1 MGLPFLNLTKQKQA
15 PTAPA
20 NAGGGLTKLA
30 EKLSERMGTNLGLG
44 STMGMPIAIDFGTG
58 ALKVLQV
65 NAGQPPVLQAIVSLE
80 TPQALIG
87 DNKRRMEF
95 QLSALPK
102 LVKKG
107 GFKGKRAVCSI
118 PAWQTTCKHLQFPR
132 QEGVPLAQLVAA
144 AIPQQ
149 LGVDPESLVYRF
161 IEVSNHDKS
170 NNKVDVVLIA
180 VERPVVDRLMETLV
194 DAKLEPVG
202 IQSEFMCTVRAFDDI
217 HRRLEDNKANTL
229 YLDIGASTTKV
240 MITHGRTLVFARMI
254 DVGGRHLD
262 AAIAKQ
268 LNCDE
273 VTAREMR
280 LALDK
285 ETEKL
290 FAASPPAPAAPAD
303 PEVDRRTAQPVP
315 GLTDDI
321 TRQPTV
327 AVAPEGANLL
337 EPLEIITDEV
347 RLCLR
352 YHASQFPGQRVDRII
367 FVGGESRH
375 RGLTQHIARV
385 LKLSAQIADPLAR
398 VARTGN
404 ESVLG
409 IDLKQPQPGWAVAL
423 GLCLAPTDL

>member
-1 MGLPFLNLTKQKQA
+1 
-15 PTAPA
+15 
-20 NAGGGLTKLA
+20 
-30 EKLSERMGTNLGLG
+30 
-44 STMGMPIAIDFGTG
+44 
-58 ALKVLQV
+58 
-65 NAGQPPVLQAIVSLE
+65 
-80 TPQALIG
+80 
-87 DNKRRMEF
+87 
-95 QLSALPK
+95 
-102 LVKKG
+102 
-107 GFKGKRAVCSI
+107 
-118 PAWQTTCKHLQFPR
+118 
-132 QEGVPLAQLVAA
+132 
-144 AIPQQ
+144 
-149 LGVDPESLVYRF
+149 
-161 IEVSNHDKS
+161 
-170 NNKVDVVLIA
+170 
-180 VERPVVDRLMETLV
+180 VVDRLMETLV

-268 LNCDE
+268 INCDE

-285 ETEKL
+285 ETERL
-290 FAASPPAPAAPAD
+290 FTQGGASDQPRD
-303 PEVDRRTAQPVP
+303 PEVDRRKAKVP
-315 GLTDDI
+315 AGFTEDI
-321 TRQPTV
+321 TKQPTV
-327 AVAPEGANLL
+327 EVAPAGTNLL

-352 YHASQFPGQRVDRII
+352 YHASQFPGQKVDRII

-398 VARTGN
+398 VARTGT